1 MLFVSFFLQR
11 NRMRHVF
18 LAPSLRVAAPSP
30 WQRKNG
36 EMRKCGG
43 ECGYTLATSPQSSR
57 GRFRL
62 ALKCS
67 PNSHKWTCWQASLSL
82 FFLSQEP
89 FDQFGTSLMTM
100 FVMTLGELNYSDNF
114 LDKELS
120 FSTLSNVLFIVLVL
134 GMPII
139 MMNMLVSEVRTTLVS
154 LRDRTRKKRTVKH
167 LSWQRLHGYYLRV
180 LSGSSLE
187 INAFW
192 SFTKRSVQR
201 KVKFGGTFFQ
211 QNHRHACHT
220 RFAVSFPLPSCW
232 WGKGGGGEIAC
243 DGGVRANREGGFSLP
258 SLYPLFASLFPL
270 YPRNFYKTTS
280 QSLCDCSATLSVAQ
294 LKHDTM

>member
-1 MLFVSFFLQR
+1 MQDPSLRCMLFVSFFLQR

-30 WQRKNG
+30 WQRKNR

-43 ECGYTLATSPQSSR
+43 ECCYTLATSPQSSR

-67 PNSHKWTCWQASLSL
+67 PNSHKWTWWQASLSL

-139 MMNMLVSEVRTTLVS
+139 MMNMLVSGLHLIPSAKLTL
-154 LRDRTRKKRTVKH
+154 TH
-167 LSWQRLHGYYLRV
+167 
-180 LSGSSLE
+180 
-187 INAFW
+187 
-192 SFTKRSVQR
+192 
-201 KVKFGGTFFQ
+201 
-211 QNHRHACHT
+211 
-220 RFAVSFPLPSCW
+220 
-232 WGKGGGGEIAC
+232 
-243 DGGVRANREGGFSLP
+243 
-258 SLYPLFASLFPL
+258 
-270 YPRNFYKTTS
+270 
-280 QSLCDCSATLSVAQ
+280 
-294 LKHDTM
+294 

>member
-120 FSTLSNVLFIVLVL
+120 FSTLANVLFIVLVL

-139 MMNMLVSEVRTTLVS
+139 MMNMLVSSHGISEFTQQDQEEEDRKTLVS
-154 LRDRTRKKRTVKH
+154 DK
-167 LSWQRLHGYYLRV
+167 GYMAITCRFCRGLPLKLM
-180 LSGSSLE
+180 LSGLLRKDLFKGRWSL
-187 INAFW
+187 A
-192 SFTKRSVQR
+192 
-201 KVKFGGTFFQ
+201 
-211 QNHRHACHT
+211 A
-220 RFAVSFPLPSCW
+220 RFSNKLIVTLVTQGLPSPFLSRPVGG
-232 WGKGGGGEIAC
+232 GKGGGEIAC

-270 YPRNFYKTTS
+270 YPRNFYKTRS
-280 QSLCDCSATLSVAQ
+280 
-294 LKHDTM
+294 